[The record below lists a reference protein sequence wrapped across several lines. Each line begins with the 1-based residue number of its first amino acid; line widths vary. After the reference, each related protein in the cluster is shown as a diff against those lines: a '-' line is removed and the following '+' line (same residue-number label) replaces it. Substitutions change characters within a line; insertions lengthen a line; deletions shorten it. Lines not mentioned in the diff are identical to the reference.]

1 MLVLHHSSR
10 CDVCLDAYTWET
22 PEQTPHA
29 IPCGHI
35 FCKMCVSF
43 ERSHLVIT
51 VVLIQHYN
59 SCLTAVTPSN
69 CPLCRKTFVPDRLKK
84 LHVDRPPAFEQDL
97 QEVELLQRLALVWES
112 PEDQLVDMIDEV
124 TGWLEDRQTDTV
136 SFGFDCLGLC
146 CPTHYLYVVCYG
158 AVLIG
163 L

>member
-1 MLVLHHSSR
+1 
-10 CDVCLDAYTWET
+10 
-22 PEQTPHA
+22 
-29 IPCGHI
+29 
-35 FCKMCVSF
+35 MCVSF